1 MSYTALARKWRPK
14 KFSELIGQEHV
25 RRALVNAL
33 DTGRIHHAFLFTGT
47 RGVGKTTIARIFAKC
62 LNCETGVTA
71 EPCGVCAAC
80 REIDAGRFVDLLE
93 VDAAS
98 RTKVDDTRELLD
110 NVQYSPARGRFKV
123 YLIDEVHMLSTHSFN
138 ALLKTLEEPPPH
150 VKFLLATTDPHK
162 LPMTV
167 LSRCLQF
174 NLKRLPAG
182 EIAAH
187 LERILEAE
195 GIAHDAAGLKLIA
208 HAADGSMRDALSL
221 LDQLIAFGGG
231 KATESEARAMLGSV
245 ARDHVVRIAELLA
258 GQNAAELMRGVQ
270 ALEQFAPDYAQL
282 LDELAALLVRVAL
295 RQTVSDYEGDEQF
308 APEVIERLAA
318 ALTPADVQLFYQTAI
333 TGRRDLPLA
342 PEPRVGFEMTL
353 LRMVAFRPADL
364 PEGTRAG
371 GSGAAVSAP
380 AGAPSRT
387 AARAAAPPPGA
398 VPAGRGDTAAPA
410 AAPESGDVA
419 LAAAPESWLAIV
431 NALELGGAA
440 RQLASHCALL
450 SRQGAVVRL
459 ALDAQHQQL
468 RTPAQEEKLAQAL
481 ARYFGAPVRLEFH
494 AQGGGETPALVAQRA
509 SLEELAGARRAF
521 EADPG
526 VQGLRE
532 RFGATVLPDTVRPVK

>member
-1 MSYTALARKWRPK
+1 
-14 KFSELIGQEHV
+14 
-25 RRALVNAL
+25 
-33 DTGRIHHAFLFTGT
+33 
-47 RGVGKTTIARIFAKC
+47 
-62 LNCETGVTA
+62 
-71 EPCGVCAAC
+71 
-80 REIDAGRFVDLLE
+80 
-93 VDAAS
+93 
-98 RTKVDDTRELLD
+98 
-110 NVQYSPARGRFKV
+110 
-123 YLIDEVHMLSTHSFN
+123 
-138 ALLKTLEEPPPH
+138 
-150 VKFLLATTDPHK
+150 
-162 LPMTV
+162 
-167 LSRCLQF
+167 
-174 NLKRLPAG
+174 
-182 EIAAH
+182 
-187 LERILEAE
+187 
-195 GIAHDAAGLKLIA
+195 
-208 HAADGSMRDALSL
+208 
-221 LDQLIAFGGG
+221 
-231 KATESEARAMLGSV
+231 
-245 ARDHVVRIAELLA
+245 VRIAELLA

-364 PEGTRAG
+364 PAGTRAG
-371 GSGAAVSAP
+371 GSGAAVRAP

-410 AAPESGDVA
+410 AAPESGEVA